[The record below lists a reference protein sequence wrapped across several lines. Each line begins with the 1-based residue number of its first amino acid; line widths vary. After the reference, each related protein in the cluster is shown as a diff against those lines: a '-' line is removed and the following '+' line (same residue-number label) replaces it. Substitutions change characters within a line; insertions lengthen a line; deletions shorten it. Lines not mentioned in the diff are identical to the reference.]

1 MAATAATPPQ
11 STGGEEDEGEAKT
24 EAATQTTQTGEML
37 CVRCQDPVGEHAGVK
52 EEMMEEEEEQEDMSI
67 NRSMEYPDI
76 PRHFLHV
83 PPRAASNISKDEG
96 EDVGERKPNMYAVDK
111 SKRKVVGK
119 EWAPDSFSSRFTC
132 MFCGEHFRKDY

>member
-1 MAATAATPPQ
+1 MR
-11 STGGEEDEGEAKT
+11 
-24 EAATQTTQTGEML
+24 
-37 CVRCQDPVGEHAGVK
+37 VRQKLRRPHRRRRLARCSVSGARAPVVEHAGVK
-52 EEMMEEEEEQEDMSI
+52 EELMEEEEEQEDMSI

-83 PPRAASNISKDEG
+83 LPRAASNISKDEG